1 MSAAGIGARLMTST
15 QTSFAAVRAPATSP
29 WAALLQIPSTLA
41 FTLAES
47 VGSLSMIDLQ
57 IATYW
62 ATPAMLAGLLAAL
75 LGVVVGDG
83 VVVGGVEGFAV
94 VTVMLC
100 AGVEVAAGVLAAVEL
115 LVVELLLPHPEMSAP
130 PSSAARSSGDRV
142 PIIWSPLIEKRSLA
156 GLSSLQANA

>member
-1 MSAAGIGARLMTST
+1 MTST
-15 QTSFAAVRAPATSP
+15 QTSFAAVRAPARSP
-29 WAALLQIPSTLA
+29 WAALLQIPSTFA

-62 ATPAMLAGLLAAL
+62 ATPAMLAGPLAAL
-75 LGVVVGDG
+75 LGVVAGD
-83 VVVGGVEGFAV
+83 VDVFAV
-94 VTVMLC
+94 VTVVLG

-130 PSSAARSSGDRV
+130 QSSPARSSGDRV
-142 PIIWSPLIEKRSLA
+142 PIIWSPLIEKTLA
-156 GLSSLQANA
+156 RGTVSRPANA